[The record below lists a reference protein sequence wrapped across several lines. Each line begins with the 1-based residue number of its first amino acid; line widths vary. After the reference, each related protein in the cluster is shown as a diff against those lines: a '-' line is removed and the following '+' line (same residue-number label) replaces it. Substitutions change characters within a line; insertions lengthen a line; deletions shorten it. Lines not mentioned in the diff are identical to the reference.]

1 MTSRLTKSDREAM
14 QVLLEKHQ
22 KKHPGCSLGERRC
35 SKELAD
41 DCVGKG
47 DKSLFVNGG
56 SRCNKCIVI
65 IQREYYDKVTIAKRA
80 AARLKKKATKSVK
93 FEKGTK
99 KE

>member
-14 QVLLEKHQ
+14 QMLIDKHH

-35 SKELAD
+35 SKGIAE
-41 DCVGKG
+41 DCIEKG
-47 DKSLFVNGG
+47 DKSEFVNGG
-56 SRCNKCIVI
+56 SRCNRCIVI

-93 FEKGTK
+93 FVKGTK